1 MILEKLQK
9 YSGCDL
15 KTCEEQL
22 EKREGKFWFA
32 LHDLLRP
39 TDKEAL
45 VQKLHVA
52 TDAEELHGLLTKLHR
67 FYASSDFY
75 DVVMKVFDE
84 DSEILESHKLHGVSD
99 LNNFEPEPGE
109 MDRYAQLLRSFVP
122 KNIVKALEIIGRI
135 RAVHFTPDIID
146 KIKSWLTGTNDHMIK
161 QVFSTNINDQ
171 RDKIDLFF
179 NEIVFN
185 LKPDRSDYHFT
196 AMRALWSDSAPA
208 YPELT
213 ATLQKF
219 AKARDTQIGSMA
231 NDLLVRYG
239 NTGEE
244 DREAAD
250 SRFRAKQVAAIH
262 KKVNKLKSAKGLHNF
277 ANSFDWD
284 DDMEYMFA
292 VIRHEKCEVAT
303 AKLVYWSIGP
313 TYFQQYATAEEVED
327 INRDA
332 FVLMEEIEQRMRDGK
347 YAVGKLEYDPKN
359 DLLKDKTKSDLPEN
373 EIKRPIPEF
382 MY

>member
-1 MILEKLQK
+1 MIIEKLQH
-9 YSGCDL
+9 YSGRDL

-22 EKREGKFWFA
+22 AKRNGNFWFA
-32 LHDLLRP
+32 MHDLLKP
-39 TDKEAL
+39 TDKDAA
-45 VQKLHVA
+45 VAKLYTA
-52 TDAEELHGLLTKLHR
+52 TDAEELHAILTRLKKI
-67 FYASSDFY
+67 YAGSDLN
-75 DVVMKVFDE
+75 DAVMKAFDA
-84 DSEILESHKLHGVSD
+84 DDDIFESHKLHGISD
-99 LNNFEPEPGE
+99 LNDFEPEPGE

-122 KNIVKALEIIGRI
+122 KNIVKALEIIGHI

-146 KIKSWLTGTNDHMIK
+146 KIKSWLTGTNDYMIK
-161 QVFSTNINDQ
+161 QVFSTNINEQ
-171 RDKIDLFF
+171 PDKISLFF

-185 LKPDRSDYHFT
+185 LKPDRSEYHFT

-244 DREAAD
+244 EREAAD
-250 SRFRAKQVAAIH
+250 NHFRDKQVAAIH
-262 KKVNKLKSAKGLHNF
+262 KKVNKLRSAKGLHNF

-303 AKLVYWSIGP
+303 AKMVYWSIGP

-332 FVLMEEIEQRMRDGK
+332 FILMTEIEQRMSEGK
-347 YAVGKLEYDPKN
+347 YTVGKLEYDPKN
-359 DLLKDKTKSDLPEN
+359 DLFKDKTKSDLPEN
-373 EIKRPIPEF
+373 EIKRAIPEF